1 MVAIS
6 SALRCISP
14 EIQSEKHFALRIF
27 LSSVIKCVSWPLS
40 RTILVKCIFFHQL
53 KKTLEH
59 RKGKGARLH
68 DRIGIED
75 PALVKLYSGVETLE
89 SGLGD
94 LSDGMDTLYDGLGD
108 LYDGAAEL
116 VSGLGELKDGSEE
129 MKDGTTEFQDKT
141 SDIDDQ
147 IEDKIDE
154 LIDGLSGKDYEPVSF
169 TSSKNTDIGLV
180 QFAIHTEAIKKA
192 DTTEEETEAETE
204 TESETILSR
213 VKSLFS

>member
-1 MVAIS
+1 
-6 SALRCISP
+6 
-14 EIQSEKHFALRIF
+14 
-27 LSSVIKCVSWPLS
+27 
-40 RTILVKCIFFHQL
+40 
-53 KKTLEH
+53 
-59 RKGKGARLH
+59 
-68 DRIGIED
+68 
-75 PALVKLYSGVETLE
+75 
-89 SGLGD
+89 
-94 LSDGMDTLYDGLGD
+94 
-108 LYDGAAEL
+108 
-116 VSGLGELKDGSEE
+116 

-154 LIDGLSGKDYEPVSF
+154 FIDGLSGKDYEPVSF

>member
-1 MVAIS
+1 MRVMA
-6 SALRCISP
+6 ALQNHPCKI
-14 EIQSEKHFALRIF
+14 
-27 LSSVIKCVSWPLS
+27 
-40 RTILVKCIFFHQL
+40 CIFFHQL

-59 RKGKGARLH
+59 RKGKGARFH

-116 VSGLGELKDGSEE
+116 VSGLGELKDGSKE

-147 IEDKIDE
+147 IEDK
-154 LIDGLSGKDYEPVSF
+154 IDGLSGKDYEPVSF

-204 TESETILSR
+204 TESETLLSR

>member
-1 MVAIS
+1 M
-6 SALRCISP
+6 
-14 EIQSEKHFALRIF
+14 K
-27 LSSVIKCVSWPLS
+27 
-40 RTILVKCIFFHQL
+40 
-53 KKTLEH
+53 
-59 RKGKGARLH
+59 
-68 DRIGIED
+68 
-75 PALVKLYSGVETLE
+75 KLYSWITEHTGLVLVVFLLLTVVCAALKPLIGVNYDMNDYLPPDSVSTVAR
-89 SGLGD
+89 D
-94 LSDGMDTLYDGLGD
+94 ALYDGLGD

>member
-1 MVAIS
+1 
-6 SALRCISP
+6 
-14 EIQSEKHFALRIF
+14 
-27 LSSVIKCVSWPLS
+27 
-40 RTILVKCIFFHQL
+40 
-53 KKTLEH
+53 
-59 RKGKGARLH
+59 
-68 DRIGIED
+68 
-75 PALVKLYSGVETLE
+75 
-89 SGLGD
+89 
-94 LSDGMDTLYDGLGD
+94 
-108 LYDGAAEL
+108 
-116 VSGLGELKDGSEE
+116 

-180 QFAIHTEAIKKA
+180 QFAIHTEA
-192 DTTEEETEAETE
+192 ETE